1 MRLGTVF
8 LVGAGPGDPRLL
20 TLRGAEL
27 LQRADVVVHDRLA
40 PAALLALAPAA
51 AEIVDVGKGVGRGP
65 RQEDICDLL
74 VGLALRGLDV
84 VRLKGGDPFVFGR
97 GGEEALACARAGVPF
112 EVVPGVSSAV
122 AAPAAA
128 GIPVTHRGVAASF
141 AVVTA
146 TLSGGADNELGRV
159 AANVDTVVV
168 LMAAGRLDRVCRAV
182 IDAGRSPD
190 EPAAAVQWATTPRQR
205 TVVGT
210 LATLPEL
217 ARREGVGAPATLVIG
232 PVVDL
237 AFVLGAATSP
247 AAAES
252 AGDGGSEHE
261 VFSTSTSA

>member
-1 MRLGTVF
+1 VF

-51 AEIVDVGKGVGRGP
+51 AEVVDVGKGPGSGP
-65 RQEDICDLL
+65 SQDHISDLL
-74 VGLALRGLDV
+74 VARARRGLDV

-128 GIPVTHRGVAASF
+128 GIPVTHRGVASSF

-146 TLSGGADNELGRV
+146 TLEGGADNKLAKV
-159 AANVDTVVV
+159 ASAVDTLVV
-168 LMAAGRLDRVCRAV
+168 LMAAGRLERVCRAV
-182 IDAGRSPD
+182 IEAGRNPD
-190 EPAAAVQWATTPRQR
+190 EPAAAVQWATTSEQR
-205 TVVGT
+205 TVVGS
-210 LATLPEL
+210 LSSLPGR
-217 ARREGVGAPATLVIG
+217 ARAAGLGPPATVVMG

-237 AFVLGAATSP
+237 SFALSVRAVAGQAGSHRLTRYETSN
-247 AAAES
+247 
-252 AGDGGSEHE
+252 
-261 VFSTSTSA
+261 STSA